1 MWAGAG
7 YSAFAAIAANNETLT
22 VSFVNIHGT
31 YVRAYAVFR
40 IIIKLSE
47 IRSDDNA
54 IMWDIDIITMQ
65 GRPYILIPYNG

>member
-40 IIIKLSE
+40 LGE
-47 IRSDDNA
+47 IRGDDNA